1 MRKRKY
7 TNSDT
12 AEMSVTVP
20 EDSSNFIILE
30 GTSTKRCR
38 KNKKRLKNKFSNTN
52 SATSLSGTSEIVSV
66 PKGDEVSHPSNQAAL
81 MEKETDAMTD
91 AFADSKME
99 EVIPQTDFMHKAGRR
114 RRRRRKKRKP
124 DNSQNVD
131 TIKNNVMSN
140 IDVEDTDSN
149 VCANQASRNKTTVDV
164 SLNLLKK
171 EGTSSIHGRKGRKK
185 ERSTSCASDKQACT
199 AGPCTS
205 HPFAASVNANGSSRI
220 SASDECKKRNMEV
233 KCDINVEAA
242 SKEIA
247 QNTGNLLDYPG
258 EGQQCY
264 TAAEEGSLQLLP
276 AGMKEGLSVPPSPIR
291 GVIEKLSSPN
301 LPMKQH
307 NQLGSCNEECS
318 SFSFQMDNKVFMDD
332 PSMNHSVEAI
342 QSIIR
347 IGSERVKLATDENNA
362 ADYKHKHTDAST
374 GQEKEFARSS
384 MSNVSKDVVLLM
396 AETSLRSRKKL
407 LVLDLNG
414 LLADITTEYHGAH
427 MRVAGKSVFKRPFCD
442 DFLKFCFERFHVGVW
457 SSRKSDNVRKVVDYL
472 MGDLKHKLLFCWGQ
486 SKCTDTGYRTIE
498 NIHKPLV
505 LKELKKLWNK
515 EDHDLPWEKGEYSPS
530 NTLLVDDSPYKA
542 ICNPPHTAIFPYPY
556 RFTEKKDNS
565 LGSGG
570 NLRVYLEGLAV
581 CHDVQL
587 YVQDHPFGQK
597 AIADSNP
604 SWKFYLR
611 IIDRIQQSSS
621 LTS

>member
-1 MRKRKY
+1 MI
-7 TNSDT
+7 DT
-12 AEMSVTVP
+12 AEKSVIVR

-30 GTSTKRCR
+30 DTSTKRCR

-81 MEKETDAMTD
+81 MEKETD

-149 VCANQASRNKTTVDV
+149 LCANQASRNKTTVDV
-164 SLNLLKK
+164 SLNLSKK
-171 EGTSSIHGRKGRKK
+171 EGTSSIHSRKGRKK
-185 ERSTSCASDKQACT
+185 ERSTGCASDKQICT

-205 HPFAASVNANGSSRI
+205 HPFAASVNATGSSRI
-220 SASDECKKRNMEV
+220 SASDECKRRNMEV
-233 KCDINVEAA
+233 KCDINAEAA

-291 GVIEKLSSPN
+291 GVVEKLSSPN

-307 NQLGSCNEECS
+307 NQLGSCNEECA

-332 PSMNHSVEAI
+332 PSMNHSVEAV
-342 QSIIR
+342 QSR
-347 IGSERVKLATDENNA
+347 TRVGLERVKLATDENNA
-362 ADYKHKHTDAST
+362 ADYKHKHTDASI

-427 MRVAGKSVFKRPFCD
+427 MRVAGKSGEV
-442 DFLKFCFERFHVGVW
+442 
-457 SSRKSDNVRKVVDYL
+457 SS
-472 MGDLKHKLLFCWGQ
+472 
-486 SKCTDTGYRTIE
+486 
-498 NIHKPLV
+498 
-505 LKELKKLWNK
+505 
-515 EDHDLPWEKGEYSPS
+515 
-530 NTLLVDDSPYKA
+530 
-542 ICNPPHTAIFPYPY
+542 
-556 RFTEKKDNS
+556 
-565 LGSGG
+565 
-570 NLRVYLEGLAV
+570 
-581 CHDVQL
+581 
-587 YVQDHPFGQK
+587 
-597 AIADSNP
+597 
-604 SWKFYLR
+604 
-611 IIDRIQQSSS
+611 
-621 LTS
+621 